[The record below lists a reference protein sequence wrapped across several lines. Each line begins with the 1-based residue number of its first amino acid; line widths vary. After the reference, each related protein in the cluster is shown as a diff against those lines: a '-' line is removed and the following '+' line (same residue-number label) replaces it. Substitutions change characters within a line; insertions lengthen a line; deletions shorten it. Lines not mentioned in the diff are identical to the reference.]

1 MKERMSKYDNLV
13 NKNVMLKKEM
23 DTLKRN
29 AKGKTCA
36 DKELIVFFFKKDN
49 NKKRLE
55 AEKEKNRLANLIIK
69 EEK

>member
-1 MKERMSKYDNLV
+1 
-13 NKNVMLKKEM
+13 
-23 DTLKRN
+23 
-29 AKGKTCA
+29 
-36 DKELIVFFFKKDN
+36 LIGFFLKKDN